1 MTRVIF
7 IRHGETDWN
16 ILGKY
21 QGQTDI
27 LLTEKGREQGR
38 LLAKHFPFDKLDAI
52 YSSDLTRA
60 VETASFVAE
69 KFNLKVTLDKAFREM
84 NFGDWEGLT
93 YEEIVLKYPE
103 GMKHFLTRPDI
114 LQVPNGENFPLLQE
128 RAVKRLYELIKIHD
142 NETIAITAHGGVL
155 RCMLADALEMP
166 LKNIWRIRQNNT
178 AVSATVYAE
187 NPIVEFINNTEHLRK
202 G

>member
-114 LQVPNGENFPLLQE
+114 LQVPNGEDFPLLQE

-178 AVSATVYAE
+178 AVSAAVYAE